1 MKKTNLFITG
11 GSGFV
16 GKNLVKQIN
25 NEYNYT
31 YSVLSRRKTNRQNF
45 VLGDL
50 MDLSSLDKI
59 IKKNDIVIHLALSKN
74 YPENI
79 TMTNNL
85 LEICEKKKIKK
96 IILLSSMAAKRNYPD
111 EYGKTKKLVEEQVK
125 NSKLNYTILRP
136 TMIYGKGST
145 GFNFIIG
152 YLEKIPFL
160 TPIIGNGRYI
170 VIPVNVD
177 DIIETIIVC
186 IKNKKTDKK
195 EYDIVGGEKMYF
207 VDLVNELKKEL
218 KIKKPNIHFPVLIC
232 KMIATILPSVLS
244 KDKIKNLTQGSLAD
258 IEPAKK
264 DFGYN
269 PKKLPNG
276 EENGYL

>member
-111 EYGKTKKLVEEQVK
+111 EYGKTKKLVEEQVAPV
-125 NSKLNYTILRP
+125 SIL
-136 TMIYGKGST
+136 
-145 GFNFIIG
+145 
-152 YLEKIPFL
+152 
-160 TPIIGNGRYI
+160 
-170 VIPVNVD
+170 
-177 DIIETIIVC
+177 
-186 IKNKKTDKK
+186 
-195 EYDIVGGEKMYF
+195 
-207 VDLVNELKKEL
+207 
-218 KIKKPNIHFPVLIC
+218 
-232 KMIATILPSVLS
+232 
-244 KDKIKNLTQGSLAD
+244 
-258 IEPAKK
+258 
-264 DFGYN
+264 
-269 PKKLPNG
+269 
-276 EENGYL
+276 